1 MAIPLRNARNHSNA
15 TFMWVLN
22 RSYRDQCYIQLKR
35 DYTTIN
41 IGSICG
47 SPSLTAINE
56 AFGFGEKL
64 LGGYITS
71 LPIQVEEE
79 VKTAVRILHGASPSD
94 IPIVESR
101 KEYVVD
107 WNTMTQIG
115 LSKESI
121 PAKYRIINIPFR
133 DEYPFLWGALVA
145 SFVLFLILLF
155 ASLWWLYLR
164 EQMRKKQALIALA
177 DEKETLS
184 LAIEGGMTY
193 AWRLDKGCFVFED
206 AFWASQGLNPRQLS
220 FKEFMSFIHP
230 DHWEGV
236 KFNWRNLKSAHKK
249 IVQELCNFDGKGYS
263 GGSFVIL
270 LNSFRVV
277 NIKQQV
283 CCSTYKI

>member
-1 MAIPLRNARNHSNA
+1 
-15 TFMWVLN
+15 MWVLN

-115 LSKESI
+115 LSKEVFLLTIVLSI
-121 PAKYRIINIPFR
+121 FRSEMNIRFVGSLSRFICSFPDFT
-133 DEYPFLWGALVA
+133 FCFSLVA
-145 SFVLFLILLF
+145 IS
-155 ASLWWLYLR
+155 SGTD
-164 EQMRKKQALIALA
+164 EEKQALIALA
-177 DEKETLS
+177 DEK
-184 LAIEGGMTY
+184 
-193 AWRLDKGCFVFED
+193 KHC
-206 AFWASQGLNPRQLS
+206 
-220 FKEFMSFIHP
+220 H
-230 DHWEGV
+230 
-236 KFNWRNLKSAHKK
+236 
-249 IVQELCNFDGKGYS
+249 
-263 GGSFVIL
+263 
-270 LNSFRVV
+270 
-277 NIKQQV
+277 
-283 CCSTYKI
+283 